1 MSHHESSDEVLS
13 HRKRIHKRT
22 LAMVFCFLILPWV
35 LVAIP
40 GESGTKKFIATG
52 LSSQSFVHGWP
63 FVHLDRTEAI
73 VTGLPGQ
80 TQELNLAINSSPNQS
95 AFRLDL
101 RFDQEHVW
109 RTGSPPSLGPKGF
122 WTDPINWPCWG
133 TGRYLRIRPLGL
145 ICNLLILGLTVSML
159 GWIVERKI
167 RRDNRLIKFSL
178 KSMLVAMTVIA
189 VATIWVVKEYSDS
202 LDQRRRLTRLTEL
215 EIPQTSVMYQSRFPQ
230 VVSQL
235 LNHGYLLGLD
245 PWFFVEINKESS
257 GATLVHLSR
266 VMTDERLS
274 EIASAVVESPI
285 PTALY
290 LWPYTRQIENKLI
303 EFEHADVKML
313 FVHFDDGFWIESFI
327 DDPKYTGDF
336 DRDLNTFRDQINI
349 EAAFPKLEFLNLVLD
364 PKLDQRSQLRAFC
377 GLETLKTNQLV
388 GLTKEGIDFLVKTKK
403 RWPKKIHVM
412 FDDNVSQSCKEL
424 LGQNFEVS
432 TELVEF

>member
-1 MSHHESSDEVLS
+1 
-13 HRKRIHKRT
+13 
-22 LAMVFCFLILPWV
+22 
-35 LVAIP
+35 
-40 GESGTKKFIATG
+40 
-52 LSSQSFVHGWP
+52 
-63 FVHLDRTEAI
+63 
-73 VTGLPGQ
+73 
-80 TQELNLAINSSPNQS
+80 
-95 AFRLDL
+95 
-101 RFDQEHVW
+101 
-109 RTGSPPSLGPKGF
+109 
-122 WTDPINWPCWG
+122 
-133 TGRYLRIRPLGL
+133 
-145 ICNLLILGLTVSML
+145 
-159 GWIVERKI
+159 
-167 RRDNRLIKFSL
+167 
-178 KSMLVAMTVIA
+178 VIA

-215 EIPQTSVMYQSRFPQ
+215 EIPQSSVMYHSRFPQ